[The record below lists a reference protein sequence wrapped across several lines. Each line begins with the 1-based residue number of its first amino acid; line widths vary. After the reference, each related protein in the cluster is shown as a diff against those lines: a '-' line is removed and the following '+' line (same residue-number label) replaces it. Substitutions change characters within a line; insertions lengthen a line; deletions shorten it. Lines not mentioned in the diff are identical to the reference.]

1 MIEIREATKSQA
13 AEIACLIM
21 TAMTD
26 DCCLYFC
33 GEGYGLEDLASDR
46 ACSRSAEQA
55 MNFGEPLSRLPKN
68 ISARIIRVWM
78 MRRRQANYILTH

>member
-13 AEIACLIM
+13 TEIACLIM

-33 GEGYGLEDLASDR
+33 GEGACAALAYS
-46 ACSRSAEQA
+46 Q
-55 MNFGEPLSRLPKN
+55 P
-68 ISARIIRVWM
+68 SAR
-78 MRRRQANYILTH
+78 

>member
-13 AEIACLIM
+13 AEIARLIM

-33 GEGYGLEDLASDR
+33 EEGYGLLVDKD
-46 ACSRSAEQA
+46 
-55 MNFGEPLSRLPKN
+55 NPVGEALYTSVGFQYVNDNQWGGHPMKHL
-68 ISARIIRVWM
+68 
-78 MRRRQANYILTH
+78 IL